1 MPEGVEDSP
10 PWLDLFWYLNHG
22 RDTSQWLQT
31 SVFKT
36 SSGRLKKVTTT
47 YDQIRRHHDVWQK
60 TFDLRRLEDA
70 RFMTPWR
77 SLIYDVWNTSMK
89 RRLEDVLKT
98 SVKRLL
104 CSNVVAKSLQR
115 QKKWFFLILHFLK
128 YSENFNCFYI

>member
-1 MPEGVEDSP
+1 MPGGVEDSP

-22 RDTSQWLQT
+22 RDTVQWLQM

-47 YDQIRRHHDVWQK
+47 CDQIRRHHDVWQK
-60 TFDLRRLEDA
+60 TFDLRRLEDT
-70 RFMTPWR
+70 RFTTSWR